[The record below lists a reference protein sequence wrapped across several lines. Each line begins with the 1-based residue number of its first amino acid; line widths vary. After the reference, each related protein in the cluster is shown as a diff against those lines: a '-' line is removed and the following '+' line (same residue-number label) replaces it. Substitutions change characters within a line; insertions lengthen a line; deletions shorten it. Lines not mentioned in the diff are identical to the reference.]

1 MKFVEIANQPPPRHS
16 GMVTTRRSSF
26 GIQDGDT
33 LALRSR
39 SIPLSPD
46 VTPSRKRK
54 DAAACAPPSSRKK
67 RKSSSH
73 GGAHDAGVAQ
83 TQETASALNED
94 GTAVTEPAA
103 GSTPMDYLALVPET
117 IDCGASE
124 PERAKSWLEDD
135 FVPLPSGA
143 PAYQLNTQQ
152 SRGVAGEIERTLPES
167 LPGNAVDQHAEVET
181 SIKYWKNAGPMDY
194 QDRDIS
200 RDADGGLDQNSAV
213 QVPMPNVHKRFGS
226 EDPVPANDED
236 ASAAPQRDAQGG
248 GNLEGDERGD
258 ASSDDDTPE
267 VVGSKS
273 VSRDVKLPAKAPR
286 KAKRKAKPGRTV
298 EKQPT
303 IVEAER
309 APVEEDVVIADSPP
323 GQISNHS
330 PDFSRSIPRP
340 LSNMTEA
347 ISGHQRSKQ
356 RKLFARNSKKTKDV
370 VKDGV
375 TYRTV
380 FDPPPAVRV
389 SKEHK
394 TSHLPPKS
402 NTNSW
407 RLRKQVLGRRKVQHV
422 WGGRST
428 FLQS

>member
-1 MKFVEIANQPPPRHS
+1 
-16 GMVTTRRSSF
+16 MVTTRRSSF

-54 DAAACAPPSSRKK
+54 DVGACAPPSSRKK
-67 RKSSSH
+67 RKSSGH
-73 GGAHDAGVAQ
+73 EGAHDAGVEHM
-83 TQETASALNED
+83 QETASALNED
-94 GTAVTEPAA
+94 ESAVTEPAA
-103 GSTPMDYLALVPET
+103 GSTQMGSLALVPEP
-117 IDCGASE
+117 IDRGASE
-124 PERAKSWLEDD
+124 PKRSKPWLEDD
-135 FVPLPSGA
+135 FVPLSSEA
-143 PAYQLNTQQ
+143 SAYQLNAQHP
-152 SRGVAGEIERTLPES
+152 RGVAGEIERSLPES
-167 LPGNAVDQHAEVET
+167 LPGNALDQDAEVAT
-181 SIKYWKNAGPMDY
+181 SINYLKNADPMDY

-200 RDADGGLDQNSAV
+200 RDADGSLDQNSAV

-226 EDPVPANDED
+226 EDPGPADGED
-236 ASAAPQRDAQGG
+236 ASAAPQRDQQGG
-248 GNLEGDERGD
+248 GSLEGDESGD

-273 VSRDVKLPAKAPR
+273 VSRDVKLPVKAPW
-286 KAKRKAKPGRTV
+286 KAKRKAKPGRAV

-309 APVEEDVVIADSPP
+309 TPVEEDLVLADSLPE
-323 GQISNHS
+323 QISNYS

-347 ISGHQRSKQ
+347 ISGHQRSKK
-356 RKLFARNSKKTKDV
+356 RKLFAKNNNNNNNKKTKDI

-380 FDPPPAVRV
+380 FDPPPAVRA

-422 WGGRST
+422 WGRRSA
-428 FLQS
+428 FLRS